1 MGQAER
7 HHSAF
12 TAPTPS
18 AHAPAAS
25 APTGPSSQSTICF
38 PVDPKNVHTG
48 PPTGSGRGPEAP
60 GSNVEECS
68 SMNQGGSTGHQYQ
81 YRPAQHQNHPPH
93 TGVSQDC
100 PAAPVYH
107 AGPLT
112 TIMSSVNQ
120 PTIQVYGA
128 VVPQPPV
135 TLMSSQNPHATTPHP
150 SAPPPVPAPVPP
162 VVPLSQPQPA
172 ATTTIVAMAPI
183 TVTVPINPG
192 THSSPQSV
200 GSPTSQSGG
209 ASAQAV
215 SGSTHS
221 SVALPPLST
230 AFVSGMSQP
239 GIAPTQVTSVLSDMS
254 QPMVTPAQV
263 TTPMVSGIPQH
274 SVTLTQVSSSISTGM
289 SQTPIASPLA
299 TPFVSGM
306 SQPTIAPTK
315 VTAAV
320 ISGIPQ
326 TAIAPSSVT
335 VSAVPTSSQLG
346 GTQTSVATAKLTEKS
361 QVTVIPA
368 QVTTG
373 SVSCVP
379 QSAVPPGQVLTAVVT
394 GVPKSVTSVSH
405 GITSGITE
413 IPQRG
418 PSPDV
423 VDISDE
429 KQSDKV
435 DTQSPSAIVPGLQQ
449 YAKDDNV
456 DRGSKGTPLEYS
468 NASNFGISQAAKIAT
483 RGSTAVVSGV
493 PKTVVEITKTATAIV
508 SGVPKSSMGSAQAQ
522 TAVVSGVPKTQVM
535 HTQVSSCS
543 VTGVSKP
550 LTLTAQSNTAVVSG
564 VPRMSV
570 APTQLTST
578 VVPSASHL
586 LKQVTSTA
594 ISEKSRSIGLPL
606 KDTRPVDHEIHQHN
620 VSPSKISSE
629 VPRISK
635 HTKIPNLGSVCT
647 SEESEKTGCASTP
660 KMASETEV
668 QVNTTDAINSVPESY
683 VACKGT
689 ANKPEAKVTE
699 GVRTTCPVS
708 PMNAS
713 GIEMKDVT
721 KVKKENEVQPS
732 IIRETDI
739 SKSVNTAHP
748 MFTIPDFPNRVS
760 RPNTSWSP
768 TQHSITTEK
777 ETYKQFSTPVNHSS
791 SSGCDIQHSHSVGKM
806 SLSSLSCSTNISA
819 SNQVLASD
827 SARSPASGVPL
838 TFQSKN
844 ACPNNTNITSIN
856 ASAASAVVPSTLSNS
871 KSKEEGISPLKEK
884 SKANT
889 TCNVATKAVDDA
901 GRTGLQRP
909 GTRHLLCQTLPS
921 LTKTATAS
929 VAKAKSSSSTNT
941 HRMLVKSEDKSKDTK
956 PNIPE
961 SVPSSQS
968 NPSPNNSSSSTITIN
983 TAKIEECGNVI
994 DVKADIVRAEPIVRK
1009 RGRPPKVRDSSSDS
1023 SSNAPSETSS
1033 PSHHSGYRSPKMKPD
1048 VNTTPEKKNS
1058 SLHDPDMKK
1067 SRNSLHPFLGTKT
1080 LRSHSE
1086 ERKKSLLQTSTVPT
1100 SPSKQVD
1107 CKQDIKSGGSM
1118 KMINIKTEVFPKIK
1132 TEKVSPKGVNKNLSP
1147 LKVSP
1152 KEISL
1157 FKNKIENGQ
1166 DETSLKSSDLSRKC
1180 ELSSPTKIDEFT
1192 DSKKYIKGAKEIKKS
1207 PSGLLSDQR
1216 VPKNNVVIS
1225 KSKLK
1230 DDEKKVISS
1239 NTSLKR
1245 KSSES
1250 IGSSSKVITK
1260 SRESETSSKAAGGA
1274 KHQAQKF
1281 QKISKSTKGSTRRSC
1296 PNGKV
1301 NRKKSLLAY
1310 LKERNNESDTSSV
1323 DSEAA
1328 GGGRRRS
1335 KSKEESPKSNS
1346 ASPFPSAFPPQ
1357 PVNSGSRRRS
1367 ATGHGKSKSTKK
1379 PRWVHNWSWEG
1390 EPFEG
1395 KIWLRNDELPL
1406 VRTCYSAMRHKE
1418 GDIVRVR
1425 DCVLLRSGP
1434 KKTDLPFV
1442 AKIAALWEDPETSDM
1457 MMSILWYYRPEH
1469 TESGRREEDLPDEIF
1484 ASKHRDHL
1492 SVACI
1497 EDRCYVLTFNEYCR
1511 YRRFLRLFQEGVY
1524 PITTPVPDPEEGYS
1538 RKDRQPPGCVVGELL
1553 FFCRRVYD
1561 YRQKRLL
1568 KNPY

>member
-1 MGQAER
+1 
-7 HHSAF
+7 
-12 TAPTPS
+12 
-18 AHAPAAS
+18 
-25 APTGPSSQSTICF
+25 
-38 PVDPKNVHTG
+38 
-48 PPTGSGRGPEAP
+48 
-60 GSNVEECS
+60 
-68 SMNQGGSTGHQYQ
+68 MNQGGSTGHQYQ

-373 SVSCVP
+373 S
-379 QSAVPPGQVLTAVVT
+379 
-394 GVPKSVTSVSH
+394 
-405 GITSGITE
+405 
-413 IPQRG
+413 
-418 PSPDV
+418 
-423 VDISDE
+423 
-429 KQSDKV
+429 
-435 DTQSPSAIVPGLQQ
+435 
-449 YAKDDNV
+449 
-456 DRGSKGTPLEYS
+456 
-468 NASNFGISQAAKIAT
+468 
-483 RGSTAVVSGV
+483 
-493 PKTVVEITKTATAIV
+493 
-508 SGVPKSSMGSAQAQ
+508 
-522 TAVVSGVPKTQVM
+522 
-535 HTQVSSCS
+535 
-543 VTGVSKP
+543 
-550 LTLTAQSNTAVVSG
+550 
-564 VPRMSV
+564 
-570 APTQLTST
+570 
-578 VVPSASHL
+578 
-586 LKQVTSTA
+586 
-594 ISEKSRSIGLPL
+594 
-606 KDTRPVDHEIHQHN
+606 
-620 VSPSKISSE
+620 
-629 VPRISK
+629 
-635 HTKIPNLGSVCT
+635 
-647 SEESEKTGCASTP
+647 
-660 KMASETEV
+660 
-668 QVNTTDAINSVPESY
+668 
-683 VACKGT
+683 
-689 ANKPEAKVTE
+689 
-699 GVRTTCPVS
+699 
-708 PMNAS
+708 
-713 GIEMKDVT
+713 
-721 KVKKENEVQPS
+721 
-732 IIRETDI
+732 
-739 SKSVNTAHP
+739 
-748 MFTIPDFPNRVS
+748 
-760 RPNTSWSP
+760 
-768 TQHSITTEK
+768 
-777 ETYKQFSTPVNHSS
+777 
-791 SSGCDIQHSHSVGKM
+791 
-806 SLSSLSCSTNISA
+806 
-819 SNQVLASD
+819 
-827 SARSPASGVPL
+827 
-838 TFQSKN
+838 
-844 ACPNNTNITSIN
+844 
-856 ASAASAVVPSTLSNS
+856 
-871 KSKEEGISPLKEK
+871 
-884 SKANT
+884 
-889 TCNVATKAVDDA
+889 
-901 GRTGLQRP
+901 
-909 GTRHLLCQTLPS
+909 
-921 LTKTATAS
+921 
-929 VAKAKSSSSTNT
+929 
-941 HRMLVKSEDKSKDTK
+941 
-956 PNIPE
+956 
-961 SVPSSQS
+961 
-968 NPSPNNSSSSTITIN
+968 
-983 TAKIEECGNVI
+983 
-994 DVKADIVRAEPIVRK
+994 
-1009 RGRPPKVRDSSSDS
+1009 
-1023 SSNAPSETSS
+1023 
-1033 PSHHSGYRSPKMKPD
+1033 
-1048 VNTTPEKKNS
+1048 
-1058 SLHDPDMKK
+1058 
-1067 SRNSLHPFLGTKT
+1067 
-1080 LRSHSE
+1080 
-1086 ERKKSLLQTSTVPT
+1086 
-1100 SPSKQVD
+1100 
-1107 CKQDIKSGGSM
+1107 
-1118 KMINIKTEVFPKIK
+1118 
-1132 TEKVSPKGVNKNLSP
+1132 
-1147 LKVSP
+1147 
-1152 KEISL
+1152 
-1157 FKNKIENGQ
+1157 
-1166 DETSLKSSDLSRKC
+1166 
-1180 ELSSPTKIDEFT
+1180 
-1192 DSKKYIKGAKEIKKS
+1192 
-1207 PSGLLSDQR
+1207 
-1216 VPKNNVVIS
+1216 
-1225 KSKLK
+1225 
-1230 DDEKKVISS
+1230 
-1239 NTSLKR
+1239 
-1245 KSSES
+1245 
-1250 IGSSSKVITK
+1250 
-1260 SRESETSSKAAGGA
+1260 
-1274 KHQAQKF
+1274 
-1281 QKISKSTKGSTRRSC
+1281 
-1296 PNGKV
+1296 
-1301 NRKKSLLAY
+1301 
-1310 LKERNNESDTSSV
+1310 ERNNESDTSSV

-1511 YRRFLRLFQEGVY
+1511 SRRRIFSQGSTAPRVCGWGTAFLLSQ
-1524 PITTPVPDPEEGYS
+1524 S
-1538 RKDRQPPGCVVGELL
+1538 L
-1553 FFCRRVYD
+1553 
-1561 YRQKRLL
+1561 
-1568 KNPY
+1568 

>member
-1 MGQAER
+1 M
-7 HHSAF
+7 
-12 TAPTPS
+12 
-18 AHAPAAS
+18 
-25 APTGPSSQSTICF
+25 
-38 PVDPKNVHTG
+38 DPKNVHTG
-48 PPTGSGRGPEAP
+48 PPTGSGRGPETP

-68 SMNQGGSTGHQYQ
+68 SMNQGGSSTGHQYQ

-100 PAAPVYH
+100 SATPVYH

-221 SVALPPLST
+221 SVALPQLTT

-239 GIAPTQVTSVLSDMS
+239 GIAPTQVTSVLSDMP
-254 QPMVTPAQV
+254 QPVVTPAQV

-306 SQPTIAPTK
+306 PQPTIAPTK

-326 TAIAPSSVT
+326 TAIAPSNVT
-335 VSAVPTSSQLG
+335 VTGVPGAPASSKPG
-346 GTQTSVATAKLTEKS
+346 GTQTSMTTAKLTEIP

-379 QSAVPPGQVLTAVVT
+379 QSAVAPSQVLTAVVT
-394 GVPKSVTSVSH
+394 GVPKPVTSVSH

-413 IPQRG
+413 IPQTA

-423 VDISDE
+423 VDISDG
-429 KQSDKV
+429 KPSDKV
-435 DTQSPSAIVPGLQQ
+435 DTQSPSALVPGLQQ

-456 DRGSKGTPLEYS
+456 DRGSKGTSVEYS
-468 NASNFGISQAAKIAT
+468 NASNFGISQAAKIAA
-483 RGSTAVVSGV
+483 RVSTAVVSGI

-508 SGVPKSSMGSAQAQ
+508 SGVPKSTMGSAQAH
-522 TAVVSGVPKTQVM
+522 TAVVSGVQKTQVM

-543 VTGVSKP
+543 ITGVSKP
-550 LTLTAQSNTAVVSG
+550 VTLTAQSNTAVVSG

-578 VVPSASHL
+578 VVPSASHP
-586 LKQVTSTA
+586 LKHLPQVTTTA
-594 ISEKSRSIGLPL
+594 ISEKPRSIGLPL
-606 KDTRPVDHEIHQHN
+606 KDTLSVDHEMHQHN
-620 VSPSKISSE
+620 VSPSKISPE
-629 VPRISK
+629 VTRMSK
-635 HTKIPNLGSVCT
+635 HTRIPNLGSVCT
-647 SEESEKTGCASTP
+647 SEEYEKTGCASTP
-660 KMASETEV
+660 KKTVPVTEV
-668 QVNTTDAINSVPESY
+668 QGNTTDAINSVPESY

-689 ANKPEAKVTE
+689 ANKSEAKANE

-708 PMNAS
+708 PMNSS

-721 KVKKENEVQPS
+721 KVKKENELQSS
-732 IIRETDI
+732 IIQEKDA
-739 SKSVNTAHP
+739 SKQGNTAHP
-748 MFTIPDFPNRVS
+748 MFSIPDLPNRVS

-777 ETYKQFSTPVNHSS
+777 GIYKQFATPVNHSS
-791 SSGCDIQHSHSVGKM
+791 SSGCDMQHSHSVGKM
-806 SLSSLSCSTNISA
+806 SLSPLSCSTNISA
-819 SNQVLASD
+819 SNQGSASD
-827 SARSPASGVPL
+827 SARSPTAGVPL

-844 ACPNNTNITSIN
+844 ACPNKANITSIN
-856 ASAASAVVPSTLSNS
+856 ASAASAGVPSALSNS

-884 SKANT
+884 SKAIT
-889 TCNVATKAVDDA
+889 SCNAAAKTVDDP

-909 GTRHLLCQTLPS
+909 GTRHLLCQTLP

-929 VAKAKSSSSTNT
+929 VAKAKSSSSTNA

-968 NPSPNNSSSSTITIN
+968 NPSPHNSSSSTITIN
-983 TAKIEECGNVI
+983 PAKKEECGNTI
-994 DVKADIVRAEPIVRK
+994 DIKADIVRAEPIVRK

-1048 VNTTPEKKNS
+1048 VNTTPEKKMS
-1058 SLHDPDMKK
+1058 GLHDPDTKR
-1067 SRNSLHPFLGTKT
+1067 SRNSTHPFLGTKT

-1107 CKQDIKSGGSM
+1107 CKQDIKPGSSM

-1152 KEISL
+1152 KDISL
-1157 FKNKIENGQ
+1157 FKNKMENGQ

-1180 ELSSPTKIDEFT
+1180 DLSTPTKVDEFT
-1192 DSKKYIKGAKEIKKS
+1192 DTKKYIKGAKEIKKS

-1216 VPKNNVVIS
+1216 VPKNNLVIS

-1230 DDEKKVISS
+1230 DDEKKLLSS

-1250 IGSSSKVITK
+1250 IGSSSKVISTK

-1281 QKISKSTKGSTRRSC
+1281 PKVTKSTKGSTRRSC

-1357 PVNSGSRRRS
+1357 PLNSGSRRRS

-1395 KIWLRNDELPL
+1395 KIWLR
-1406 VRTCYSAMRHKE
+1406 V
-1418 GDIVRVR
+1418 
-1425 DCVLLRSGP
+1425 
-1434 KKTDLPFV
+1434 
-1442 AKIAALWEDPETSDM
+1442 
-1457 MMSILWYYRPEH
+1457 
-1469 TESGRREEDLPDEIF
+1469 
-1484 ASKHRDHL
+1484 SK
-1492 SVACI
+1492 
-1497 EDRCYVLTFNEYCR
+1497 
-1511 YRRFLRLFQEGVY
+1511 
-1524 PITTPVPDPEEGYS
+1524 
-1538 RKDRQPPGCVVGELL
+1538 
-1553 FFCRRVYD
+1553 
-1561 YRQKRLL
+1561 
-1568 KNPY
+1568 